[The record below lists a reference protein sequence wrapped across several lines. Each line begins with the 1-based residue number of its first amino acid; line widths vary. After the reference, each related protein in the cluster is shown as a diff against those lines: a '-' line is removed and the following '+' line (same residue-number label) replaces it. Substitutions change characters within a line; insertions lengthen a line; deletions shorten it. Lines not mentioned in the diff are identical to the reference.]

1 MVEDVIVDLNKT
13 NCESGEYIHVAF
25 TNLYEE
31 SMKKEKKKRMILSK
45 KLKNV

>member
-31 SMKKEKKKRMILSK
+31 SMKKEKKMILSN

>member
-31 SMKKEKKKRMILSK
+31 SMKKEKKRMILSK